1 MPQDLKQLTS
11 LRFFAAMWVVLH
23 HYWPSLGTAMPA
35 LIGKGYLG
43 VELFFTLSGF
53 ILCHVYLQG
62 FGEGRFKYADFLWA
76 RLARIYPVHL
86 ATLAGLGVLAG
97 VATAL
102 GLHAGD
108 KLLIWSSLI
117 PNLLLVQA
125 WGLAPDGGWNHPS
138 WSISAEWF
146 AYLAF
151 PAFAMLA
158 WRLRRRPLIAVAA
171 ACLLVIVM
179 QEAFGRIAGFPLTKA
194 TILWGALRIVPCFA
208 LGCAVNLLWR
218 AKPLVTRIE
227 ATVVTLSGL
236 IAAFAFAAVDSPD
249 WASVI
254 AFGALIYGM
263 ACLSSTGS
271 RRLTAPVF
279 VYLGE
284 VSFAVYMVCIPW
296 ELLVENGA
304 HKVLHVQGD
313 SLPLTAWL
321 AMLVGVVPAAMAL
334 HHLVERPARTI
345 MRRHGTPFARHPHP
359 AIARLREPIFQS

>member
-1 MPQDLKQLTS
+1 
-11 LRFFAAMWVVLH
+11 
-23 HYWPSLGTAMPA
+23 
-35 LIGKGYLG
+35 
-43 VELFFTLSGF
+43 
-53 ILCHVYLQG
+53 
-62 FGEGRFKYADFLWA
+62 
-76 RLARIYPVHL
+76 
-86 ATLAGLGVLAG
+86 
-97 VATAL
+97 
-102 GLHAGD
+102 
-108 KLLIWSSLI
+108 
-117 PNLLLVQA
+117 
-125 WGLAPDGGWNHPS
+125 
-138 WSISAEWF
+138 
-146 AYLAF
+146 
-151 PAFAMLA
+151 
-158 WRLRRRPLIAVAA
+158 
-171 ACLLVIVM
+171 
-179 QEAFGRIAGFPLTKA
+179 
-194 TILWGALRIVPCFA
+194 VPCFA

-263 ACLSSTGS
+263 ACLTSTGS

-345 MRRHGTPFARHPHP
+345 MRRHGTPFARQPHP